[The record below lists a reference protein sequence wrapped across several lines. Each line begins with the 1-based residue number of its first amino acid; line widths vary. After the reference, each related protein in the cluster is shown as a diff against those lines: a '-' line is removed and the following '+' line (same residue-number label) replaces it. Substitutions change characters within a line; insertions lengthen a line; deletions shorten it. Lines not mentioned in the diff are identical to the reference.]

1 MEIILYFRRRAEKMM
16 LKPYLIVALLY
27 VLYWF
32 TALIH
37 RIVRLLNK

>member
-1 MEIILYFRRRAEKMM
+1 M
-16 LKPYLIVALLY
+16 LKPYLIIALLHA
-27 VLYWF
+27 LYWF